1 MTPSV
6 EVQRLRIVFAKRAGL
21 RYISHLDLM
30 RAWERALRRARLP
43 VAHTQGF
50 NPRPRLLFA
59 AALAVGWTGR
69 SEMVDLFLE
78 ERVDLR
84 RTASALLAQL
94 PPGLD
99 VSSITEVDLALP
111 NLPAQVI
118 AAEYR
123 MELEPGPSTAEL
135 QERVARLMAAQS
147 LPRRRERP
155 DGVRSYDLR
164 PLVQELRYAGT
175 ENGSPLLRTRLQ
187 ADGTATGRPDELIDE
202 LGLSQNL
209 RSIERVQILFKTGA

>member
-1 MTPSV
+1 MSPAV
-6 EVQRLRIVFAKRAGL
+6 EVQRLRIVFAKKAGL

-30 RAWERALRRARLP
+30 RAWERALRRARMP

-69 SEMVDLFLE
+69 AEMVDLFLE
-78 ERVDLR
+78 QRVDLR
-84 RTASALLAQL
+84 QAAPELLAQL

-99 VSSITEVDLALP
+99 VSSIAEIDLTLP
-111 NLPAQVI
+111 TLPAQVI

-123 MELEPGPSTAEL
+123 IELEPGHDVAEL
-135 QERVARLMAAQS
+135 QERVSRLMAAQS
-147 LPRRRERP
+147 LPRSRERP

-164 PLVQELRYAGT
+164 PLVQELRSGL
-175 ENGSPLLRTRLQ
+175 ENGKPILWTRLQ
-187 ADGTATGRPDELIDE
+187 ADGRATGRPDELVDE
-202 LGLSQNL
+202 LGLSQWL
-209 RSIERVQILFKTGA
+209 RSIERTRIVFKPGA

>member
-1 MTPSV
+1 MNPPV
-6 EVQRLRIVFAKRAGL
+6 EVQRLRIVFAKQAGL

-69 SEMVDLFLE
+69 AEMVDLFLE
-78 ERVDLR
+78 QRVDLR
-84 RTASALLAQL
+84 LAGPALLAQL

-99 VSSITEVDLALP
+99 VTGISEVDLALP

-123 MELEPGPSTAEL
+123 IELEPGPSAEEL
-135 QERVARLMAAQS
+135 QERVTRLLRAPS

-164 PLVQELRYAGT
+164 PLVQDLRFAGL
-175 ENGSPLLRTRLQ
+175 EHGHPVLRARLQ
-187 ADGTATGRPDELIDE
+187 ADGTATGRPDELVDE
-202 LGLSQNL
+202 LGLSQYL
-209 RSIERVQILFKTGA
+209 RSIERVQILFKPGA

>member
-1 MTPSV
+1 MSASV
-6 EVQRLRIVFAKRAGL
+6 EVQRLRIVFAKQAGL

-59 AALAVGWTGR
+59 AALAVGWTG
-69 SEMVDLFLE
+69 SAELLDLFLE
-78 ERVDLR
+78 QRVDLR
-84 RTASALLAQL
+84 LAARALLVQL

-99 VSSITEVDLALP
+99 VSSITEVDLTLP
-111 NLPAQVI
+111 SLPAEAS

-123 MELEPGPSTAEL
+123 IELAPGPSAAEL
-135 QERVARLMAAQS
+135 GERVARLMAAQS
-147 LPRRRERP
+147 LPRHRERP

-164 PLVQELRYAGT
+164 PLVQELRGGLEYGCPFLWA
-175 ENGSPLLRTRLQ
+175 RLQ
-187 ADGTATGRPDELIDE
+187 ADGTATGRPDELVDE
-202 LGLSQNL
+202 LGLGPWL
-209 RSIERVQILFKTGA
+209 RSIERVQILFKSGV

>member
-1 MTPSV
+1 MSASL
-6 EVQRLRIVFAKRAGL
+6 EVQRLRIVFAKQAEL

-59 AALAVGWTGR
+59 AALAVGWTG
-69 SEMVDLFLE
+69 SAELLDLFLE
-78 ERVDLR
+78 QRVDLR
-84 RTASALLAQL
+84 LAARALLVQL
-94 PPGLD
+94 PPGLE
-99 VSSITEVDLALP
+99 VSSITEVDLTLP
-111 NLPAQVI
+111 SLPAQVS

-123 MELEPGPSTAEL
+123 IELAPGPSAAEL
-135 QERVARLMAAQS
+135 GERVARLLAATS

-164 PLVQELRYAGT
+164 PLVQELRGGL
-175 ENGSPLLRTRLQ
+175 ENGCPLLWARLQ
-187 ADGTATGRPDELIDE
+187 ADGTATGRPDELVDE
-202 LGLSQNL
+202 LGLGPWL
-209 RSIERVQILFKTGA
+209 RSIERVQILFKSGV

>member
-1 MTPSV
+1 MSPPV
-6 EVQRLRIVFAKRAGL
+6 EVQRLRFVFAKQAGL

-69 SEMVDLFLE
+69 AEMVDLFLE
-78 ERVDLR
+78 QRVDLR
-84 RTASALLAQL
+84 QAGPALLAQL

-99 VSSITEVDLALP
+99 VSTITEVDLALP

-123 MELEPGPSTAEL
+123 IELEQGPNAADL
-135 QERVARLMAAQS
+135 AERVARLLAAPS

-164 PLVQELRYAGT
+164 PLVQDLRSGQ
-175 ENGSPLLRTRLQ
+175 ENGCSLLWTRLQ
-187 ADGTATGRPDELIDE
+187 ADGTATGRPDELVDQ
-202 LGLSQNL
+202 LGLVQYL
-209 RSIERVQILFKTGA
+209 RSIERTRILFKPGA

>member
-1 MTPSV
+1 MSASL
-6 EVQRLRIVFAKRAGL
+6 EVQRLRIVFAKQAEL

-59 AALAVGWTGR
+59 AALAVGWTG
-69 SEMVDLFLE
+69 SAELLDLFLE
-78 ERVDLR
+78 QRVDLR
-84 RTASALLAQL
+84 LAARALLVQL
-94 PPGLD
+94 PPGLE
-99 VSSITEVDLALP
+99 VSSITEVDLTLP
-111 NLPAQVI
+111 SLPAQVS

-123 MELEPGPSTAEL
+123 IELAPGPSAAEL
-135 QERVARLMAAQS
+135 GERVARLLAATS

-164 PLVQELRYAGT
+164 PLVQELRGGL
-175 ENGSPLLRTRLQ
+175 ENGCPLLWARLQ
-187 ADGTATGRPDELIDE
+187 ADGTATGRPDELVDE
-202 LGLSQNL
+202 LGLGPWL
-209 RSIERVQILFKTGA
+209 RSVERVQILFKSGV

>member
-1 MTPSV
+1 MSASL
-6 EVQRLRIVFAKRAGL
+6 EVQRLRIVFAKEAEL

-59 AALAVGWTGR
+59 AALAVGWTG
-69 SEMVDLFLE
+69 SAELLDLFLE
-78 ERVDLR
+78 QRVDLR
-84 RTASALLAQL
+84 LAARALLVQL
-94 PPGLD
+94 PPGLE
-99 VSSITEVDLALP
+99 VSSITEVDLTLP
-111 NLPAQVI
+111 SLPAQVS

-123 MELEPGPSTAEL
+123 IELAPGPSAAEL
-135 QERVARLMAAQS
+135 GERVARLLAATS

-164 PLVQELRYAGT
+164 PLVQELRGGL
-175 ENGSPLLRTRLQ
+175 ENGCPLLWARLQ
-187 ADGTATGRPDELIDE
+187 ADGTATGRPDELVDE
-202 LGLSQNL
+202 LGLGPWL
-209 RSIERVQILFKTGA
+209 RSIERVQILFKSGV